1 VVGRG
6 RTVRASKKF
15 RNAVARGP
23 SATETR
29 EHVGLGYHAGMSG
42 ATGGSAGSGHGSDP
56 DEEALQRRI
65 REFLRHGTAAEAGVE
80 EWGEFAAQ
88 LRFLREELPLE
99 ERQAL
104 LERWDRV
111 LTRALP
117 DLQLAVDQR
126 ESALLALEAAAAE
139 GAAWVALEDRMPLD
153 QGAGVAPVLRPSVW
167 TLDWEAPGGRDGD
180 EDDGD
185 HEDEMLVLK
194 AADGR
199 TEARFMLADR
209 LVLAHLAADVRG
221 LLAEGQS
228 LPPIPDAEPPTSL
241 PTLRV
246 DAEAGFA
253 CTGFSIR
260 GLPAIGLQVS
270 RNDPPLA
277 FLVLDADQLADLLG
291 RARELLGTSA

>member
-1 VVGRG
+1 
-6 RTVRASKKF
+6 
-15 RNAVARGP
+15 
-23 SATETR
+23 
-29 EHVGLGYHAGMSG
+29 MSE
-42 ATGGSAGSGHGSDP
+42 APGGSAGFGHGSDP
-56 DEEALQRRI
+56 EEHEALLRRI
-65 REFLRHGTAAEAGVE
+65 REFLRHGAAAEAGVE

-88 LRFLREELPLE
+88 LRFLREELPSE

-111 LTRALP
+111 LSRALP
-117 DLQLAVDQR
+117 DLSLGAEQR
-126 ESALLALEAAAAE
+126 ESVLLALEAAAAE
-139 GAAWVALEDRMPLD
+139 GAAWAALEDRPPPD

-167 TLDWEAPGGRDGD
+167 TLDWETPGGGGAAAAE
-180 EDDGD
+180 EDAE
-185 HEDEMLVLK
+185 HREDEALVLT

-199 TEARFMLADR
+199 AEARFVLADR

-228 LPPIPDAEPPTSL
+228 LPPFPDVEQPAGL
-241 PTLRV
+241 PSLRV

-260 GLPAIGLQVS
+260 GLPAIGIQSS

-277 FLVLDADQLADLLG
+277 FLVLDSDQLADLLQ
-291 RARELLGTSA
+291 RSRELLGTSA

>member
-1 VVGRG
+1 
-6 RTVRASKKF
+6 
-15 RNAVARGP
+15 
-23 SATETR
+23 
-29 EHVGLGYHAGMSG
+29 MSE
-42 ATGGSAGSGHGSDP
+42 APGGSAGFGHGSDP
-56 DEEALQRRI
+56 EEHEALLRRI
-65 REFLRHGTAAEAGVE
+65 REFLRHGAAAEAGVE

-88 LRFLREELPLE
+88 LRFLREELPPE

-111 LTRALP
+111 LLRALP
-117 DLQLAVDQR
+117 DLQLSNDQR
-126 ESALLALEAAAAE
+126 ESVLLALEAAAAE
-139 GAAWVALEDRMPLD
+139 GAAWAALEDRAPPE

-167 TLDWEAPGGRDGD
+167 TLDWESTGSSGG
-180 EDDGD
+180 DDDD
-185 HEDEMLVLK
+185 HREDEALVLT

-199 TEARFMLADR
+199 AEARFVLADR

-221 LLAEGQS
+221 LLAEGQNVPAFPEADQPAG
-228 LPPIPDAEPPTSL
+228 LPS
-241 PTLRV
+241 LRV

-260 GLPAIGLQVS
+260 GLPAIGIQSS

-277 FLVLDADQLADLLG
+277 FLVLDNEQLGDLLE

>member
-1 VVGRG
+1 
-6 RTVRASKKF
+6 
-15 RNAVARGP
+15 
-23 SATETR
+23 
-29 EHVGLGYHAGMSG
+29 MSG
-42 ATGGSAGSGHGSDP
+42 TPGGSAGSGHGSDP
-56 DEEALQRRI
+56 EEDALLRRI

-88 LRFLREELPLE
+88 LRFLSEELPLE

-111 LTRALP
+111 LSRALP
-117 DLQLAVDQR
+117 DLPLAPEHR
-126 ESALLALEAAAAE
+126 ERVLLALEAAAAE
-139 GAAWVALEDRMPLD
+139 GAAWAALEDRPPPD
-153 QGAGVAPVLRPSVW
+153 QGARVAPVLRPSVW
-167 TLDWEAPGGRDGD
+167 TLDWETLGGG
-180 EDDGD
+180 EEEGD
-185 HEDEMLVLK
+185 HADEALVLT

-199 TEARFMLADR
+199 AEARFVLADR

-221 LLAEGQS
+221 LLGEGQS
-228 LPPIPDAEPPTSL
+228 LLPAPDTEPPTRL
-241 PTLRV
+241 PWLRV

-277 FLVLDADQLADLLG
+277 FLVLDADQLAELLG
-291 RARELLGTSA
+291 RARELLGTSG